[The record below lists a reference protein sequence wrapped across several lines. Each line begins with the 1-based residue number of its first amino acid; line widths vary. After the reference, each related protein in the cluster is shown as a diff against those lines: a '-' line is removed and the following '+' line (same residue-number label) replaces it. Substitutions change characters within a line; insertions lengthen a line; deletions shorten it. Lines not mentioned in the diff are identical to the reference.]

1 MFFIL
6 GLLFWDVSR
15 YGWKATLKL
24 ILCDIVF
31 ILILMGIGQHE
42 INKEKEEW
50 QDEEIQEEVNYKLY
64 GDDYDLYD
72 DDYDYDDTDYDY

>member
-1 MFFIL
+1 
-6 GLLFWDVSR
+6 
-15 YGWKATLKL
+15 
-24 ILCDIVF
+24 
-31 ILILMGIGQHE
+31 MGIGQHE

-50 QDEEIQEEVNYKLY
+50 ENEEIQEEVNYKLY